1 MKLTA
6 RASRQY
12 PAVRHDCLF
21 LHRWLSPETGLAE
34 DSARGECSD
43 KSVGRLLT
51 AFAESLLLLA
61 GHQHRRMTFPEVLL
75 VIRKLDL
82 VVDRELVPKT

>member
-1 MKLTA
+1 MGAEEDLA
-6 RASRQY
+6 R
-12 PAVRHDCLF
+12 V
-21 LHRWLSPETGLAE
+21 
-34 DSARGECSD
+34 ECFD

-51 AFAESLLLLA
+51 AFAEIRLLPA

-75 VIRKLDL
+75 VIRMLDL